1 MKINVENILADF
13 QLFFNSIPNIS
24 ESKLFSFAFHI
35 QKPSEIVQ
43 INSLNKIYDDILLFR
58 TAKTNNLIIGLNSVL
73 EIQPKNTIKFADVNQ
88 NFTYWKQNFIN
99 NWNKKNDLAASIIF
113 CSAKFDPQNSSQLWD
128 QFHPLRVYV
137 PEIILT
143 YQNENHVGYFNFLVE
158 NNNKLEYYSEKL
170 INHLEKLSEI
180 DSDSKDTPSFKIAV
194 EPEKNDSDNWFAIC
208 NDALKHLENGDVSKL
223 VLSRKY
229 NLNIYGELNWDLLLQ
244 QLNQRFPDCYLF
256 FIKRDK
262 SIFFGS
268 SPEMFLKVSNGIVE
282 VESMAGSAA
291 RSKKSETDSEFEK
304 FLSTSE
310 KNHWEHLFVT
320 NFITDVLVN
329 FSKNVRVIE
338 EKQIRKLDNI
348 QHLITKISSELN
360 STENLFELIDSLFP
374 TPAVCGV
381 PKEKAL
387 RLIRKLETHDRGF
400 YSGLVGLFDFENN
413 CELAVSIRSALVK
426 KNRVTAFAGA
436 GLVIKSDPQ
445 EEYLET
451 NLKLNTILSLFGD
464 EN

>member
-1 MKINVENILADF
+1 MKIDVENIRVEF
-13 QLFFNSIPNIS
+13 QLFFSSLSTIS
-24 ESKLFSFAFHI
+24 KPKLVSFAFHF
-35 QKPSEIVQ
+35 QESKEFVP
-43 INSLNKIYDDILLFR
+43 INSLNKIYADIFLFR
-58 TAKTNNLIIGLNSVL
+58 STNTNNIIIGLNSAL
-73 EIQPKNTIKFADVNQ
+73 EIQPENTNKFAEVNQ

-99 NWNKKNDLAASIIF
+99 NWAKKNDLETSIIF
-113 CSAKFDPQNSSQLWD
+113 CSVKFDPKNSSQLWNE
-128 QFHPLRVYV
+128 FHPLRIYV

-143 YQNENHVGYFNFLVE
+143 YQNENQVGYFNFLVG
-158 NNNKLEYYSEKL
+158 NDGKLSYYTEKL
-170 INHLEKLSEI
+170 INQLERLSEL
-180 DSDSKDTPSFKIAV
+180 DNDLNEHSSFKTSIKSKA
-194 EPEKNDSDNWFAIC
+194 NDSDKWFSIC
-208 NDALKHLENGDVSKL
+208 NDALIHLGNGDVNKL

-229 NLNIYGELNWDLLLQ
+229 NLNLNGELNWDLLLQ
-244 QLNQRFPDCYLF
+244 QLNKRFPDCYLF
-256 FIKRDK
+256 FIKRDN

-268 SPEMFLKVSNGIVE
+268 SPEMFLKVSNNVAE
-282 VESMAGSAA
+282 VESVAGSAA
-291 RSKKSETDSEFEK
+291 RSKKSETDHEFET

-310 KNHWEHLFVT
+310 KNHREHLFVT
-320 NFITDVLVN
+320 NFITNVLVN
-329 FSKNVRVIE
+329 FSNNVRVIE

-360 STENLFELIDSLFP
+360 SSENLFELIDSLFP

-387 RLIRKLETHDRGF
+387 TLIRKLETHDRGL
-400 YSGLVGLFDFENN
+400 YSGLVGLFDFEND

-426 KNRVTAFAGA
+426 NGQVNAFAGA
-436 GLVIKSDPQ
+436 GLVKKSDPH